1 MFFAPSIAAKPAY
14 DKARPMDQSLHDA
27 RMANGVQHAAGR
39 DASHAMPL
47 VEGASESIVYDPGG
61 FGLAD
66 MVRCGSALRRL
77 VGESASMEDGAQS
90 ATRFLYEHLRVKGA
104 SQRCCAL
111 VRFFKTHPY
120 AGLSQ
125 ELRAFAL
132 SVVSGAALSMET
144 KCLTLLASTGDEPQW
159 NARRASKGHQSI
171 PLVSEAMVERFPMIA
186 QLVRQLGL
194 TTAELVRT
202 PAGIIRELEQRRFGV
217 FHVPVAAGSPFVPA
231 QRDFVEPQRIAS
243 VLGFGGILPDGE
255 LFAMI
260 MFARVSIPAAT
271 ADMFR
276 TVALNLK
283 LGLLA
288 LLDKPVFAA

>member
-1 MFFAPSIAAKPAY
+1 
-14 DKARPMDQSLHDA
+14 
-27 RMANGVQHAAGR
+27 
-39 DASHAMPL
+39 
-47 VEGASESIVYDPGG
+47 
-61 FGLAD
+61 
-66 MVRCGSALRRL
+66 
-77 VGESASMEDGAQS
+77 
-90 ATRFLYEHLRVKGA
+90 
-104 SQRCCAL
+104 
-111 VRFFKTHPY
+111 
-120 AGLSQ
+120 
-125 ELRAFAL
+125 
-132 SVVSGAALSMET
+132 
-144 KCLTLLASTGDEPQW
+144 
-159 NARRASKGHQSI
+159 
-171 PLVSEAMVERFPMIA
+171 MVERFPMIA